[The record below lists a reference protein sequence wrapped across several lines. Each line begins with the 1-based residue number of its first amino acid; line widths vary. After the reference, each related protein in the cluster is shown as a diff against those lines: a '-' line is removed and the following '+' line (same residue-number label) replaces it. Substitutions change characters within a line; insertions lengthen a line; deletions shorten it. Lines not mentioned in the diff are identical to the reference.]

1 MSHLINH
8 YIESKELI
16 PAILDYGWIV
26 SNNTWTDCPLK
37 IQKRIKEDQLKSY
50 FIGNDPRLVKQ
61 NQRDLKGN

>member
-8 YIESKELI
+8 YIENKELI
-16 PAILDYGWIV
+16 PGILDYGWIIR
-26 SNNTWTDCPLK
+26 NDTWTDCPLK
-37 IQKRIKEDQLKSY
+37 IQKRIEEDQLKSY